1 MLETDF
7 NFKSD
12 IVSQATTE
20 IINKI
25 SKQKE
30 DIVNQKLIENGFPP
44 LLEFLKKERFPRIN
58 MSKQGDWE
66 YYFADNGTINGLFLV
81 AFRIVY
87 DNSFEL
93 KGNSCS
99 ASVTLHFQDKDCSSV
114 LF

>member
-12 IVSQATTE
+12 IVSQVTTE

-58 MSKQGDWE
+58 ISKQGDWE

-87 DNSFEL
+87 DNSFKL
-93 KGNSCS
+93 NNHGVKST
-99 ASVTLHFQDKDCSSV
+99 VTLEFQDKECSSV